1 MELLGKSLED
11 IFNKLPI
18 KKMSIRCVCNIGI
31 QMINI
36 IKFVH
41 DKHIIHRD
49 IKPDNFVIGLGEN
62 KRNLY
67 LLDFG
72 LAKKYRSSVTL
83 KHYEMGNKKKLTGTA
98 RYSSINALS
107 GYEQSR
113 RDDLESI
120 GYVLLYFLRG
130 NLPWQGLPMK
140 NKNDRYGRILEKK
153 KTTSSY
159 ELCKDFPNEFSQFVE
174 YTRKLKYEENPD
186 YDFLIKLF
194 NDVLKKDNFRFDYF
208 NDWDLNY
215 DKYEK
220 IEKNKEDFIKDNNE
234 NNQETKHKINN
245 NHNIETIR
253 NNKKISFNNIVKN
266 KMIENKEERNNKE
279 IFRKRINNEN
289 KEDKFNKGTFNN
301 NYNEKNDNNKIII
314 NSPKIK
320 NDENKMIEIPKTNIS
335 IIEENR
341 IEPLDNFIDKKKER
355 INQIININTSA
366 DKDNSPNEQLDNNEF
381 MDNNYITLKNPLQK
395 HLFNYNVN
403 NEKKEFKKNE
413 MNIISKLEKIKSD
426 ESIDNNNF
434 NEDDENK
441 KFQKQIINE
450 NKNDNIQ
457 IQNNKN
463 KKDKSLIDNKFE
475 KNDKSLNESNVDKKK
490 EKNINYNISINDN
503 DIEKKDDESINKRKI
518 EKEEDSYLNVY
529 EEKKIQIPD
538 TNNNLSEE
546 NNNQLKRDISLTEDI
561 ELEVKSEEK
570 NNSEI
575 MKKDLISKDK
585 GENFEKPNSFLEEK
599 KSENK
604 INNNILISERINE
617 KEELEKSNDDDDE
630 DIIEKINNNETQN
643 NRFDKEKN
651 ELKIIHDDE
660 KKNNFTKN
668 KSSIYNNPQI
678 ISKKE
683 NPNNIKDSNNEDE
696 KRKNDFINFR
706 SAEKGVSI
714 NKFNNES
721 NKNIFKKK
729 EENLNIYKMISSE
742 NNSLKENNSN
752 YKKNLDPNKYEKS
765 NEFKTNNNHQVNERI
780 NEINNRN
787 KSFKDNKIETN
798 KNNQI
803 NKLNEENEDNK
814 VENEKKEINKNYIS
828 DNKIIN
834 NRQEK
839 VIKENDNPFQ
849 SEEGKNNQNKNNKYY
864 CMNSN
869 RKKDNVCCTI
879 M

>member
-140 NKNDRYGRILEKK
+140 NKYDRYGRILEKK
-153 KTTSSY
+153 KNTSSY
-159 ELCKDFPNEFSQFVE
+159 ELCKDFPNEFAQFVE

-194 NDVLKKDNFRFDYF
+194 NDVLKKDNFKFDYF

-220 IEKNKEDFIKDNNE
+220 VEKNKEDFIKDNNE
-234 NNQETKHKINN
+234 SNQETKHKINN

-266 KMIENKEERNNKE
+266 KMIENKEERNNTE
-279 IFRKRINNEN
+279 TFGKRINNEN

-301 NYNEKNDNNKIII
+301 NYNEKKDNNKIII

-320 NDENKMIEIPKTNIS
+320 NDVNKMNEIPKNNIN
-335 IIEENR
+335 IIEQNR
-341 IEPLDNFIDKKKER
+341 IESIDNFIDKKKER
-355 INQIININTSA
+355 INQVININTSV

-381 MDNNYITLKNPLQK
+381 MDNNYITLKKPLQK
-395 HLFNYNVN
+395 HLFNYNIN
-403 NEKKEFKKNE
+403 KEKKEFKKNE
-413 MNIISKLEKIKSD
+413 MKIISKQEKIKSD
-426 ESIDNNNF
+426 ESLDNNNF
-434 NEDDENK
+434 NEDDENE
-441 KFQKQIINE
+441 KFKKQIINE

-457 IQNNKN
+457 KQNNEN

-475 KNDKSLNESNVDKKK
+475 KNDKSLNENNV
-490 EKNINYNISINDN
+490 EKNEKYINYNISKDDN
-503 DIEKKDDESINKRKI
+503 GIEKIDDESINKRKI

-529 EEKKIQIPD
+529 EEKKIKIPE

-575 MKKDLISKDK
+575 IKKDLISEDK
-585 GENFEKPNSFLEEK
+585 GENFEKPNSISEEK

-604 INNNILISERINE
+604 INNNNILISERINE
-617 KEELEKSNDDDDE
+617 KEKPEKLIDDN
-630 DIIEKINNNETQN
+630 IERFNNNEIQN

-651 ELKIIHDDE
+651 ELKINLDE

-683 NPNNIKDSNNEDE
+683 NPINIIDSNNEDE

-706 SAEKGVSI
+706 STENSVSI

-729 EENLNIYKMISSE
+729 DENLNTYKMISSE

-752 YKKNLDPNKYEKS
+752 YKKNIDPNKYEKS

-780 NEINNRN
+780 NEINNQN

-803 NKLNEENEDNK
+803 NKLNE
-814 VENEKKEINKNYIS
+814 ENEKKEINKNYIS

-839 VIKENDNPFQ
+839 VIKEKDNPFQ

-869 RKKDNVCCTI
+869 RKKDNDCCTI

>member
-140 NKNDRYGRILEKK
+140 NKYDRYGRILEKK

-320 NDENKMIEIPKTNIS
+320 NDENKMIEIPKTNIN
-335 IIEENR
+335 IIEDNR

-617 KEELEKSNDDDDE
+617 KEELEKSNDDDE

-683 NPNNIKDSNNEDE
+683 NPNNIKESNNEDE

-706 SAEKGVSI
+706 SAENGVSI

>member
-320 NDENKMIEIPKTNIS
+320 NDENKMIEIPKTNIN
-335 IIEENR
+335 IIEQNR

-355 INQIININTSA
+355 INQVININTSA

-546 NNNQLKRDISLTEDI
+546 NNNQLKRDISLT
-561 ELEVKSEEK
+561 
-570 NNSEI
+570 
-575 MKKDLISKDK
+575 
-585 GENFEKPNSFLEEK
+585 
-599 KSENK
+599 
-604 INNNILISERINE
+604 
-617 KEELEKSNDDDDE
+617 
-630 DIIEKINNNETQN
+630 
-643 NRFDKEKN
+643 
-651 ELKIIHDDE
+651 
-660 KKNNFTKN
+660 
-668 KSSIYNNPQI
+668 
-678 ISKKE
+678 
-683 NPNNIKDSNNEDE
+683 
-696 KRKNDFINFR
+696 
-706 SAEKGVSI
+706 
-714 NKFNNES
+714 
-721 NKNIFKKK
+721 
-729 EENLNIYKMISSE
+729 
-742 NNSLKENNSN
+742 
-752 YKKNLDPNKYEKS
+752 
-765 NEFKTNNNHQVNERI
+765 
-780 NEINNRN
+780 
-787 KSFKDNKIETN
+787 
-798 KNNQI
+798 
-803 NKLNEENEDNK
+803 
-814 VENEKKEINKNYIS
+814 
-828 DNKIIN
+828 
-834 NRQEK
+834 
-839 VIKENDNPFQ
+839 
-849 SEEGKNNQNKNNKYY
+849 
-864 CMNSN
+864 
-869 RKKDNVCCTI
+869 
-879 M
+879 

>member
-320 NDENKMIEIPKTNIS
+320 NDENKMIEIPKTNIN
-335 IIEENR
+335 IIEDNR

-617 KEELEKSNDDDDE
+617 KEELEKSNDDDE

-706 SAEKGVSI
+706 SAENGVSI

-729 EENLNIYKMISSE
+729 DENLNIYKMISSE

>member
-320 NDENKMIEIPKTNIS
+320 NDENKMIEIPKTNIN

-503 DIEKKDDESINKRKI
+503 DIEKKDDESINKRKL

-617 KEELEKSNDDDDE
+617 KEELEKSNDDDE

-683 NPNNIKDSNNEDE
+683 NPNNIKESNNEDE

-706 SAEKGVSI
+706 SAENGVSI

-729 EENLNIYKMISSE
+729 DENLNIYKMISSE

>member
-301 NYNEKNDNNKIII
+301 NFNEKNDNNKIII

-706 SAEKGVSI
+706 SAENGVSI

-729 EENLNIYKMISSE
+729 DENLNIYKMISSE

-814 VENEKKEINKNYIS
+814 VKKKKKEINKNYIS

>member
-72 LAKKYRSSVTL
+72 LAKKYRSSTTL
-83 KHYEMGNKKKLTGTA
+83 KHYPMIKKKNLTGTA
-98 RYSSINALS
+98 RYASINALS

-186 YDFLIKLF
+186 YDSLIKLF

-320 NDENKMIEIPKTNIS
+320 NDENKMIEIPKTNIN
-335 IIEENR
+335 IIEDNR

-617 KEELEKSNDDDDE
+617 KEELEKSNDDDE

-683 NPNNIKDSNNEDE
+683 NPNNIKESNNEDE

-706 SAEKGVSI
+706 SAENGVSI

-729 EENLNIYKMISSE
+729 DENLNIYKMISSE

>member
-320 NDENKMIEIPKTNIS
+320 NDENKMIEIPKTNIN

-617 KEELEKSNDDDDE
+617 KEELEKSNDDDE

-683 NPNNIKDSNNEDE
+683 NPNNIKESNNEDE

-706 SAEKGVSI
+706 SAENGVSI

-729 EENLNIYKMISSE
+729 DENLNIYKMISSE

>member
-320 NDENKMIEIPKTNIS
+320 NDENKMIEIPKTNIN

-585 GENFEKPNSFLEEK
+585 GENYEKPNSL
-599 KSENK
+599 
-604 INNNILISERINE
+604 
-617 KEELEKSNDDDDE
+617 
-630 DIIEKINNNETQN
+630 
-643 NRFDKEKN
+643 
-651 ELKIIHDDE
+651 
-660 KKNNFTKN
+660 
-668 KSSIYNNPQI
+668 
-678 ISKKE
+678 
-683 NPNNIKDSNNEDE
+683 
-696 KRKNDFINFR
+696 
-706 SAEKGVSI
+706 
-714 NKFNNES
+714 
-721 NKNIFKKK
+721 
-729 EENLNIYKMISSE
+729 
-742 NNSLKENNSN
+742 
-752 YKKNLDPNKYEKS
+752 
-765 NEFKTNNNHQVNERI
+765 
-780 NEINNRN
+780 
-787 KSFKDNKIETN
+787 
-798 KNNQI
+798 
-803 NKLNEENEDNK
+803 
-814 VENEKKEINKNYIS
+814 
-828 DNKIIN
+828 
-834 NRQEK
+834 
-839 VIKENDNPFQ
+839 
-849 SEEGKNNQNKNNKYY
+849 
-864 CMNSN
+864 
-869 RKKDNVCCTI
+869 
-879 M
+879 

>member
-320 NDENKMIEIPKTNIS
+320 NDENKMIEIPKTNIN

-617 KEELEKSNDDDDE
+617 KEELEKSNDDDE

-706 SAEKGVSI
+706 SAENGVSI

-729 EENLNIYKMISSE
+729 DENLNIYKMISSE